1 MIKFVGYEMITDAV
15 LETAIADK
23 LLATK
28 DWPAIKGLING
39 HAVLPIGAGGD
50 RPNLIVNIPQ
60 SDRAA
65 FLEALQGLQPA

>member
-1 MIKFVGYEMITDAV
+1 MPISVGYEMITDAV

-23 LLATK
+23 LLVTR
-28 DWPAIKGLING
+28 DWSAIMDLING
-39 HAVLPIGAGGD
+39 HAMLPIGAGGD

-65 FLEALQGLQPA
+65 FLQALQGL

>member
-1 MIKFVGYEMITDAV
+1 MPISVGYEMITDAV

-23 LLATK
+23 LLVTR
-28 DWPAIKGLING
+28 DWSAIKDLING
-39 HAVLPIGAGGD
+39 HAMLSIGAGGD

-65 FLEALQGLQPA
+65 FLQALQGL